1 MTGMIK
7 LTAAIAVVLVAGLA
21 TLLVFDVIP
30 PDVFSAGVKKILLV
44 GSIFALTTVAL
55 AFIARPGK

>member
-7 LTAAIAVVLVAGLA
+7 LTASIAIVLVAGLA

-30 PDVFSAGVKKILLV
+30 ADVFSTGVKKILLV
-44 GSIFALTTVAL
+44 AIIVGLTAGAL
-55 AFIARPGK
+55 AFITRLGK

>member
-7 LTAAIAVVLVAGLA
+7 LTASIAIVLVAGLA
-21 TLLVFDVIP
+21 TLLVFDIIP

-44 GSIFALTTVAL
+44 AIIVGLTAGAL
-55 AFIARPGK
+55 AFITRLGK

>member
-7 LTAAIAVVLVAGLA
+7 LTASIVILLVAGLA

-30 PDVFSAGVKKILLV
+30 PDVFSTGVKKVLLV
-44 GSIFALTTVAL
+44 GIIAGLTAGAL
-55 AFIARPGK
+55 AFISRFGK

>member
-1 MTGMIK
+1 MTGMFK
-7 LTAAIAVVLVAGLA
+7 LTASIAVILVAGLA

-44 GSIFALTTVAL
+44 GIIVGLASAAL
-55 AFIARPGK
+55 AFIFRLGK